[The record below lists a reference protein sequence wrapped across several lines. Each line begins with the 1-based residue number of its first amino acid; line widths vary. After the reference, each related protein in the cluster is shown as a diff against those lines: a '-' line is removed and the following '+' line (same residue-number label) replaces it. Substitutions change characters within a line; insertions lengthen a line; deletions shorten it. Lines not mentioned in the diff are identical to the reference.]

1 MPSEQTELVIEAI
14 REMCVSVFYELT
26 SQILKIL
33 ENSGVCFFNVMGKV
47 NGDKVSPVLIEAK
60 AGMVNTL
67 NKRKK
72 LNKQNK
78 LSEHTK
84 VRIRHQMHLV

>member
-1 MPSEQTELVIEAI
+1 M
-14 REMCVSVFYELT
+14 
-26 SQILKIL
+26 
-33 ENSGVCFFNVMGKV
+33 

-72 LNKQNK
+72 LNKLNK
-78 LSEHTK
+78 LLEHMK
-84 VRIRHQMHLV
+84 V